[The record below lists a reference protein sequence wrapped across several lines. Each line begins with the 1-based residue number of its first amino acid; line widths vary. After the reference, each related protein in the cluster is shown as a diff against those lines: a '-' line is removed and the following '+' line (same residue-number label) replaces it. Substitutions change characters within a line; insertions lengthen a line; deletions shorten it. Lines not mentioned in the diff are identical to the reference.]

1 MSQFEWHGVYPT
13 ATTKFTSDD
22 LLDIPEMERCFA
34 RLLAAGVH
42 GLIVCGSL
50 GEASTLEHRETIEV
64 LRTAL
69 RATEG
74 NIPVICTVA
83 ESSTRRAQALAEA
96 AANEG
101 AAGLM
106 VLPGVP
112 YRSDPQETL
121 AHYQAVAAAGGLPM
135 MIDNNPISYGVDITT
150 TVLTEMASEPLFVAI
165 KESSGDISRVVRL
178 HNEFGNR
185 FKVFAGMDVLALESL
200 ADGADGW
207 VASLAGAFA
216 QEAVAL
222 YELVRKNQMAEALAL
237 YRWFHPLL
245 DLDLSPKRV
254 QNIKLVEALAV
265 GSNDRCRLPRLPL
278 AGDERAQIE
287 SLVRHALATR
297 LDLAGD
303 QSTKALP

>member
-1 MSQFEWHGVYPT
+1 MSQFDWHGVYLA

-22 LLDIPEMERCFA
+22 LLDVPEMERCFA

-50 GEASTLEHRETIEV
+50 GEAPTLDHRETIEV

-69 RATEG
+69 RVTEG
-74 NIPVICTVA
+74 NIPVICTIA

-106 VLPGVP
+106 ALPGIP

-121 AHYQAVAAAGGLPM
+121 AHYQAIAAAGGLPM

-150 TVLTEMASEPLFVAI
+150 TVLTEMAGEPLFVAI
-165 KESSGDISRVVRL
+165 KESSGDISRIVRL

-185 FKVFAGMDVLALESL
+185 FKIFAGVDTLALESL
-200 ADGADGW
+200 AVGADGW
-207 VASLAGAFA
+207 VASLAGAFP
-216 QEAVAL
+216 QETLAL
-222 YELVRKNQMAEALAL
+222 YELVRENRMAEALTL

-245 DLDLSPKRV
+245 ELDLSPKRV
-254 QNIKLVEALAV
+254 QNIKLVEALAL
-265 GSNDRCRLPRLPL
+265 GSSDRCRLPRLPL
-278 AGDERAQIE
+278 AGDERAQVE
-287 SLVRHALATR
+287 SLVRHALATQPQ
-297 LDLAGD
+297 LTATGP
-303 QSTKALP
+303 QT